1 MMALLN
7 GSRSSAGVLRGK
19 RKSRNGRSAVIL
31 CRDWR
36 VAGGPS
42 RDGSTSRDCLEYS
55 KPHNAGAHSA
65 GADRGLGD
73 RHARRHVDRFR
84 PVPGRRRERRHRRL
98 SRQALRH
105 DHRARRLS
113 RPARRQ
119 GADRLDLPY
128 PRHQRLYPA
137 LAGDPGGVARYHDC
151 RRIHAVLAGGSSAQG
166 QAAAGLQ
173 AQHGGADRVRQRG
186 ARLARLQLRAADAH
200 AHPYGSGRRP
210 DLAVGGRLCRRMGT
224 PHEHGGERT
233 MSPRARPRPRR
244 DLPKGDGMP
253 SERQVVFWLAAL
265 AVIVLLLWLLS
276 QILLPFV
283 AGAAIAYLLTPV
295 TDRFERL
302 GVNRLAAAL
311 SMITL
316 VVMAIVLLILLV
328 APILG
333 GQLSSFIDNIPGYVT
348 RLQSLLSEPSR
359 PWLQKILGA
368 SFSADKSVGDLV
380 TQGVGWLTT
389 FLQSLWSG
397 GRALFSLFS
406 LVVVTP
412 VVAFYLIYD
421 WHRMIHT
428 ADGWVPVNQRE
439 TVRRL
444 AREIDAAI
452 AGFVRGQT
460 AVCLI
465 LGSFYAV
472 ALTLSGLN
480 FGLLIGLISGVI
492 TFIPY
497 VGSMTGLILALGV
510 AVAQFWPDY
519 SSILMVLGI
528 FLVGQFLEGNL
539 LAPKLVGES
548 VGLHPVWLIFA
559 LLAFGYLFGFV
570 GLLVAVPLAATIGV
584 LARFALQRYQA
595 SSLYTGEPPG

>member
-1 MMALLN
+1 
-7 GSRSSAGVLRGK
+7 
-19 RKSRNGRSAVIL
+19 
-31 CRDWR
+31 
-36 VAGGPS
+36 
-42 RDGSTSRDCLEYS
+42 
-55 KPHNAGAHSA
+55 
-65 GADRGLGD
+65 
-73 RHARRHVDRFR
+73 
-84 PVPGRRRERRHRRL
+84 
-98 SRQALRH
+98 
-105 DHRARRLS
+105 
-113 RPARRQ
+113 
-119 GADRLDLPY
+119 
-128 PRHQRLYPA
+128 
-137 LAGDPGGVARYHDC
+137 
-151 RRIHAVLAGGSSAQG
+151 
-166 QAAAGLQ
+166 
-173 AQHGGADRVRQRG
+173 
-186 ARLARLQLRAADAH
+186 
-200 AHPYGSGRRP
+200 
-210 DLAVGGRLCRRMGT
+210 
-224 PHEHGGERT
+224 
-233 MSPRARPRPRR
+233 
-244 DLPKGDGMP
+244 MP

-348 RLQSLLSEPSR
+348 RLQSLLSDPSR

-368 SFSADKSVGDLV
+368 SFSADKSIGDLV

-519 SSILMVLGI
+519 SSILIVLGI

-584 LARFALQRYQA
+584 LARFALQRYRA
-595 SSLYTGEPPG
+595 SSLYTGEKLG